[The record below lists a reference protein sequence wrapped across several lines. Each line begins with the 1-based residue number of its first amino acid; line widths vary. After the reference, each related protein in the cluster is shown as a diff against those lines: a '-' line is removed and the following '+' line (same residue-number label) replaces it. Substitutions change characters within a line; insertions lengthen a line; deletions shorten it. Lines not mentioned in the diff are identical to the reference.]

1 MRPGAR
7 LRSWA
12 NRWCSQSTMDR
23 LIDPIIADMQHEHAT
38 ACGRRRERRFILM
51 KGYLAFWKV
60 MILHVPVG
68 WTSRVLRELAHSK
81 DWAVGRA
88 IGSAAIAMFLLT
100 ALLVAPPLQRDVNRW
115 DIQIASLVLLLLP
128 QALPL
133 SLPISLLVGV
143 VYGLRG
149 RKATST
155 VRRAVL
161 VVGLFASLASFA
173 TMRWVMPAANQAWRV
188 AIARQV
194 VVRGMNENSWPSIRE
209 QARASRSEGRL
220 DRAGTLFFAY
230 HARWAL
236 AGAALAFALF
246 GLGVI
251 ALRVGAVTCL
261 GISVAASLVYVSY
274 FFELGSVSSSLFSDE
289 RLAVALAWLP
299 NAVMVLTSVI
309 FLSARDESRL
319 AEKA

>member
-12 NRWCSQSTMDR
+12 TRWCSQGTIDR
-23 LIDPIIADMQHEHAT
+23 VIDPIIADMQHEHAT
-38 ACGRRRERRFILM
+38 ASGRRWERRFILM
-51 KGYLAFWKV
+51 KGYVAFWKV
-60 MILHVPVG
+60 MGLHLPMAF
-68 WTSRVLRELAHSK
+68 SRRILRELAHSK
-81 DWAVGRA
+81 DRAVGRA

-251 ALRVGAVTCL
+251 ALRVGALTCL
-261 GISVAASLVYVSY
+261 GMSVAASLVYVSY
-274 FFELGSVSSSLFSDE
+274 FFELGSVSSALFSDE
-289 RLAVALAWLP
+289 RLAVAFAWLP
-299 NAVMVLTSVI
+299 NAVMALTSVA
-309 FLSARDESRL
+309 FLSARDESVLRDQ
-319 AEKA
+319 A